1 MRTHTSA
8 HKHTTTTIMLLG
20 LRSPKHD
27 NITSTT
33 IHATTKS
40 FVLFCSAQDGE
51 NQHADCFVFLA
62 HCKNFDRTLSINSK
76 GILLNM
82 GNFKQH
88 EILECSVDSE

>member
-1 MRTHTSA
+1 MHM
-8 HKHTTTTIMLLG
+8 TTTIMLLG
-20 LRSPKHD
+20 PRSPKHD

-33 IHATTKS
+33 IHAMTKS
-40 FVLFCSAQDGE
+40 FVLFCPAQDGE

-76 GILLNM
+76 GIFLNL

-88 EILECSVDSE
+88 IIRMLC